1 MNVEAQ
7 LKLQAYLDNELSSE
21 EARQVAALLAQD
33 QEACALYEGLK
44 TVKELLAGNEV
55 EFKVPETREFY
66 WSRIEREI
74 NRLTQAE
81 AVEPSGGLGTSWW
94 LRWLAPLAGAAVLV
108 ALLFSAG
115 KMNSFWPGS
124 LASLQEIE
132 TPLAETSAISFHA
145 QEVGITVV
153 WVDTGGV
160 YRDGD
165 R

>member
-1 MNVEAQ
+1 M
-7 LKLQAYLDNELSSE
+7 
-21 EARQVAALLAQD
+21 
-33 QEACALYEGLK
+33 
-44 TVKELLAGNEV
+44 
-55 EFKVPETREFY
+55 
-66 WSRIEREI
+66 
-74 NRLTQAE
+74 
-81 AVEPSGGLGTSWW
+81 
-94 LRWLAPLAGAAVLV
+94 LV

>member
-21 EARQVAALLAQD
+21 EARQVAGWLAQD
-33 QEACALYEGLK
+33 QEARTLSEGLK
-44 TVKELLAGNEV
+44 AVKELLAGNEMGC
-55 EFKVPETREFY
+55 KVPETREFY

-74 NRLTQAE
+74 NRLTQAG
-81 AVEPSGGLGTSWW
+81 AVEPSGAGASWW

-108 ALLFSAG
+108 ALLFSAD

-132 TPLAETSAISFHA
+132 TPLAETSAISFHS

-153 WVDTGGV
+153 WVDTGGI

-165 R
+165 H

>member
-7 LKLQAYLDNELSSE
+7 LKLQAYLDDELSSE
-21 EARQVAALLAQD
+21 EARQVADWLAQD
-33 QEACALYEGLK
+33 QEARALCEGLK
-44 TVKELLAGNEV
+44 TVKALVAGNEM
-55 EFKVPETREFY
+55 EFKVSETREFY

-81 AVEPSGGLGTSWW
+81 AVEPSASAAAWW
-94 LRWLAPLAGAAVLV
+94 LRWLVPLAGAAVLV

-115 KMNSFWPGS
+115 RMNPFEPGS

-132 TPLAETSAISFHA
+132 TPLAETSAISFHS

-153 WVDTGGV
+153 WVDTGGI